1 MQITK
6 LVAFFAAVMVTAS
19 LLAGV
24 HLGFEGATAM
34 SASSA
39 RVHAP
44 PPTATIRTIRAERAR
59 AVGRAGAGSDITM
72 PYYSYG
78 ASLPTF
84 LKD

>member
-1 MQITK
+1 MPITK
-6 LVAFFAAVMVTAS
+6 LVALFAAVMVTAT

-24 HLGFEGATAM
+24 RMGFDGATAM

-39 RVHAP
+39 SAHA
-44 PPTATIRTIRAERAR
+44 ATVTVRAIRAASAR
-59 AVGRAGAGSDITM
+59 AADHAAAGRGATM

>member
-6 LVAFFAAVMVTAS
+6 PVAFFAAVMVTAS

-24 HLGFEGATAM
+24 RMGFEGATAM
-34 SASSA
+34 PVSSASA
-39 RVHAP
+39 HA
-44 PPTATIRTIRAERAR
+44 PTATIRTIRAER
-59 AVGRAGAGSDITM
+59 GRAADPASAGGGTTM